1 MGIGLQAVELSP
13 CHAGLAE
20 PRCKRL
26 LPFSALS
33 ACSCSLALSGSGKPL
48 TLGSPLNPT
57 HLRWG
62 CCMHY
67 CGAPDVGGGQLL
79 EGPPAIVGV
88 MHVIARLHLTSFVS
102 EQVIDADHIR
112 HLGVKMEG

>member
-1 MGIGLQAVELSP
+1 MSIGLQAVELSP

-20 PRCKRL
+20 PRGQRL
-26 LPFSALS
+26 LPFSAFS
-33 ACSCSLALSGSGKPL
+33 AGSCSLALSGSGKPL

-67 CGAPDVGGGQLL
+67 CGAPDAGGSRLQ
-79 EGPPAIVGV
+79 A
-88 MHVIARLHLTSFVS
+88 IARRRCTVPESGWKACNARTTARTRS
-102 EQVIDADHIR
+102 DY
-112 HLGVKMEG
+112 GVGHAELARL